1 MKVRFARVMPLVAVC
16 LLALAAPISAQN
28 YPSRPIRVIIS
39 VGAGGTGD
47 IITRAVGEQLH
58 KRLGQ
63 PLVIEPRTGG
73 NQTIAG
79 RACAEAAPDG
89 YTICVLSGETLSS
102 NEFVLKKIPYNPE
115 KDFAPITLMFLNPQA
130 LVVNGSLGVKT
141 LDQLIAYAKANPGK
155 LSYLAPSLSH
165 YLFFE
170 YLNKKHG
177 TDFVRIPFRGGGEAV
192 STMLS
197 GAVQVSFFGLAN
209 FRQFIENGTMNG
221 LGVDSAERP
230 KTLPQLPTIVEA
242 GYKEPILRQYFA
254 VVAPAKTPPEIID
267 LLHKHIAAVINEP
280 EFRQKQFIERS
291 LEPVANTPA
300 EFAQYLKDERIVARR
315 VVREFGLEPQ

>member
-16 LLALAAPISAQN
+16 LWALPAPISAQN

-102 NEFVLKKIPYNPE
+102 NEFVLKKIPY
-115 KDFAPITLMFLNPQA
+115 
-130 LVVNGSLGVKT
+130 
-141 LDQLIAYAKANPGK
+141 
-155 LSYLAPSLSH
+155 
-165 YLFFE
+165 
-170 YLNKKHG
+170 
-177 TDFVRIPFRGGGEAV
+177 
-192 STMLS
+192 
-197 GAVQVSFFGLAN
+197 
-209 FRQFIENGTMNG
+209 
-221 LGVDSAERP
+221 
-230 KTLPQLPTIVEA
+230 
-242 GYKEPILRQYFA
+242 
-254 VVAPAKTPPEIID
+254 
-267 LLHKHIAAVINEP
+267 
-280 EFRQKQFIERS
+280 
-291 LEPVANTPA
+291 
-300 EFAQYLKDERIVARR
+300 
-315 VVREFGLEPQ
+315 